1 MGKAHCVS
9 WVLVSSQIQNH
20 CYRLISEHMTGLMLT
35 YAKNILQPVLSV
47 YWVQLMYFGSHLN
60 FFQLLGITIIVRSGK
75 WQPIPVFLP
84 GEPQGRES
92 LVGYCLWGRTELDT
106 TKRLSSSSKI
116 WDYLCVC
123 IWTSQVVQVLKNTY
137 QCRRQKEAD
146 SVSGLQRASG
156 GGHGNSLKYSCME
169 NRMDRGTWQL

>member
-1 MGKAHCVS
+1 
-9 WVLVSSQIQNH
+9 
-20 CYRLISEHMTGLMLT
+20 MLT

-84 GEPQGRES
+84 GEPQRRES